1 MSGMPLN
8 LGWKL
13 SVFSLFVTH
22 SLKKPFL
29 FCHQRLSERLDKI
42 KQFFF
47 FEAGEL
53 DETAKGN
60 LGNSYLPAFKAV
72 VKTPVAFNGK
82 FVFTVE

>member
-1 MSGMPLN
+1 MPLN

-13 SVFSLFVTH
+13 SVFSLFATH

-47 FEAGEL
+47 FEAGGL
-53 DETAKGN
+53 DDCK
-60 LGNSYLPAFKAV
+60 
-72 VKTPVAFNGK
+72 GK
-82 FVFTVE
+82 FGKLIFTGF